1 MKVTRT
7 DNSATNVTM
16 LINGDA
22 TDLAPIKRH
31 VLTHFTDQVKVPGF
45 RAGKAPAELV
55 EKHVNQQRF
64 LDEFME
70 HALNDLFVKA
80 VEDNNIKPI
89 GLPDV
94 KLKKFVPYTEL
105 EFEATID
112 ALGPV
117 KLADYKNIKLA
128 KPKVEATAKDVND
141 VIESLKNRLAERI
154 DVDRPAKDGDEVNIN
169 FEGKDENGD
178 AVAGADG
185 KDYPLILGSKSF
197 IPGFEENIVGM
208 KAGETKEFKVTF
220 PKDYSVAALQSK
232 KVTFKVTAN
241 NVQELLEP
249 KLDDEFAK
257 KAGGAG
263 TLKDLKDDIK
273 KQVKSE
279 KEFQAEQSY
288 QNQLVQTIT
297 DKSKL
302 EVPKTLVDDQIARM
316 EEQEKQNL
324 LYRGISWQ
332 EHLDQEGITEE
343 QHRERQRP
351 DAESRV
357 KGGLVLSE
365 IAKEEG
371 LDVSAEEV
379 EMRMQILRGQYQDP
393 QMLAELDKPDNRR
406 DIESR
411 ILTEKTL
418 QKLVGYASK

>member
-16 LINGDA
+16 LIKGDA

>member
-16 LINGDA
+16 LIKGDA

-112 ALGPV
+112 ALGQV